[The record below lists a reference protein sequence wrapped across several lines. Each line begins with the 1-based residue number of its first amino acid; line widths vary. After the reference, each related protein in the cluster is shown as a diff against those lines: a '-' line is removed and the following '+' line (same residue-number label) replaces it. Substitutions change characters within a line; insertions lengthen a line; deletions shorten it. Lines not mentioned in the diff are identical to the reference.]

1 MGCVRRLNTQCVVTT
16 VDGPTSV
23 AVHDARRLIEAAWS
37 FPTARQGTASRSMR
51 TRGSWAPTPGASG
64 AGMAPRPPG
73 FSSACEPHARQEDQ
87 RRQPDCGCEASHRIS
102 CPGSA
107 RKAQPRFRLYRA
119 KCLVSASQPATFT
132 RRRALRSSDRA
143 SSASATATAAL
154 PTPTHT
160 SRQVRL
166 TGGSSRDGDP
176 RGFRLRFLGFQ
187 AADVENSHRVSGHE
201 AIQNAGCPADRGAG
215 RVRQGR
221 ALPAC
226 ATASAHHPAEA
237 SDSAGAEDERAARF
251 QGARA

>member
-1 MGCVRRLNTQCVVTT
+1 MRRLNTQCAAVTT

-23 AVHDARRLIEAAWS
+23 AVHDARRLIEGASS

-87 RRQPDCGCEASHRIS
+87 RRQPDCDCEASHRIS

-132 RRRALRSSDRA
+132 RWRALRSRDRA
-143 SSASATATAAL
+143 SSASATTTAAL

-160 SRQVRL
+160 PRQVRL

-176 RGFRLRFLGFQ
+176 RFLGFQ

-201 AIQNAGCPADRGAG
+201 AIQNAGCRADRGAG

>member
-132 RRRALRSSDRA
+132 RWRALRSRDRA
-143 SSASATATAAL
+143 SLASATTTAAL
-154 PTPTHT
+154 PTPTYKPAPSVSHRRQL
-160 SRQVRL
+160 SRWRSAGLQITV
-166 TGGSSRDGDP
+166 
-176 RGFRLRFLGFQ
+176 LGFQ

-215 RVRQGR
+215 RVRHGR
-221 ALPAC
+221 AHPAG
-226 ATASAHHPAEA
+226 ATASAHHPAAA
-237 SDSAGAEDERAARF
+237 SDSAGAEGERAARV